1 MQIITTIIKL
11 HEAGIVWGDVKA
23 GNVLIDSKHDAW
35 VVDFGGGFTEGWVE
49 KSHMKTIEGDLAGLV
64 KIEELLRP

>member
-1 MQIITTIIKL
+1 
-11 HEAGIVWGDVKA
+11 
-23 GNVLIDSKHDAW
+23 

-49 KSHMKTIEGDLAGLV
+49 KSHINTIEGDLAGLV